1 MNCRICNRPCT
12 PLFTLDNQPAGV
24 QHLPETPDSKGI
36 TLNVVQCTGCG
47 LVQLDN
53 EPVWYWKEV
62 IRSSRLSKEI
72 SAYAESVDSFN
83 ELEHQP
89 NPNEYLQQLYD
100 YRPPITITV
109 PNCNEMQMYDYCID
123 HLMYFTDET
132 LDFALQLNGF
142 RVGMI
147 MEVLD
152 GTTLEATV
160 ERRPFMDA
168 SDNFGWDGLNN
179 YIFKYSTVGIY
190 GAGHQSFALMAMMPS
205 TLLKSCCVMDD
216 NKDKQGKYV
225 PVPKLNKYIYAP
237 EDVINQ
243 VDAIIVMA
251 GGYSDEIVKKLDTF
265 KGSVAV
271 LRGNKIEV
279 IK

>member
-12 PLFTLDNQPAGV
+12 PLFQLENQPAGV

-36 TLNVVQCTGCG
+36 TLNIVQCTGCG

-53 EPVWYWKEV
+53 EPVSYWKEV
-62 IRSSRLSKEI
+62 IRSSRLSEKI
-72 SAYAESVDSFN
+72 NAYAESVDSFN

-89 NPNEYLQQLYD
+89 NPTEYLDDLYNFS
-100 YRPPITITV
+100 YMPITITV
-109 PNCNEMQMYDYCID
+109 PNCNEMRMYDYCID

-132 LDFALQLNGF
+132 LDFALQINGF
-142 RVGMI
+142 QVGMI
-147 MEVLD
+147 REVLD

-168 SDNFGWDGLNN
+168 SDNFDWFWFYGYVHNN
-179 YIFKYSTVGIY
+179 GVIGIY
-190 GAGHQSFALMAMMPS
+190 GAGHQAFSLLALGNINN
-205 TLLKSCCVMDD
+205 TIKLVIDD
-216 NKDKQGKYV
+216 NPDKQGRYT
-225 PVPKLNKYIYAP
+225 PATNIPIFGPDKLN
-237 EDVINQ
+237 EL
-243 VDAIIVMA
+243 DAIIVMA

-271 LRGNKIEV
+271 LKGNKIEV
-279 IK
+279 IR